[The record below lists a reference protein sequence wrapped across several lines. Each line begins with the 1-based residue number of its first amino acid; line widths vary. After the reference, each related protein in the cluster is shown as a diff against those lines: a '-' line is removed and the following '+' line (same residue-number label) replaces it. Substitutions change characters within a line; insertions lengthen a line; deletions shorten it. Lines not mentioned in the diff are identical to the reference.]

1 MPPRI
6 NLSMQRMTQDG
17 IYLLD
22 NSQHIIIWLS
32 RGSNPELVN
41 ALFQKPYEAIQSGKV
56 KNIINIK
63 QKIKLIY

>member
-56 KNIINIK
+56 YNRFIINNK
-63 QKIKLIY
+63 

>member
-1 MPPRI
+1 
-6 NLSMQRMTQDG
+6 MQRLTQDG

-41 ALFQKPYEAIQSGKV
+41 ALFQKPYEAITSGKV
-56 KNIINIK
+56 
-63 QKIKLIY
+63 L